1 MRPHQAVAA
10 PPGSVTTPLARLG
23 QMAYSPPQI
32 CRCVLVAARRGQAVG
47 VTNDQIRARRR
58 AREIVSDERWLGVPV
73 PSLYRRMADEFSVL
87 VQDGTYASW
96 VAVHGDAGKLPV

>member
-1 MRPHQAVAA
+1 
-10 PPGSVTTPLARLG
+10 
-23 QMAYSPPQI
+23 MAYSPPQI

-58 AREIVSDERWLGVPV
+58 AREIVSEERWLGVPV
-73 PSLYRRMADEFSVL
+73 PPLYRRMADEFSVL